1 MSRFNINV
9 HGLPLGDPHNPPGSS
24 KVQNDPFTAAAVAAS
39 IMSAYSS
46 YQQGQI
52 QGKQL
57 ELKGRL
63 EQTQFDRRAIQY
75 QQKANQVL
83 ERLKQT
89 NANLT
94 AKGFA
99 GGVDSFSGSTNIVRA
114 ANETAAGREF
124 KIYLDDAD
132 AAIRA
137 GDIALASN
145 LAAAQQAKTA
155 GKLDAATKLLMGGA
169 QAGKGMPKSPGHTPG
184 GLDMYGPIG
193 GTADNPSYG

>member
-1 MSRFNINV
+1 
-9 HGLPLGDPHNPPGSS
+9 
-24 KVQNDPFTAAAVAAS
+24 
-39 IMSAYSS
+39 MSAYSS

-63 EQTQFDRRAIQY
+63 EQTQYDRRAIQY

-83 ERLKQT
+83 ERLKKT
-89 NANLT
+89 NATLT

-99 GGVDSFSGSTNIVRA
+99 GGVDPFSGSTDIVRA

-145 LAAAQQAKTA
+145 LAAAQQAKTPA
-155 GKLDAATKLLMGGA
+155 RRF
-169 QAGKGMPKSPGHTPG
+169 PEPGPMTEAEPRCASA
-184 GLDMYGPIG
+184 YPITFRAPMSRHEKPRRFG
-193 GTADNPSYG
+193 RGSA